1 MINQVIKLVAPRRM
15 ETFFKEENID
25 DNSIV
30 VRPRY
35 LSICAADQRYYTGSR
50 AKEILDKKLP
60 LALIHEAVGEV
71 LFDKTGEFKSGDNV
85 VMIPNT
91 PFEQDEVIKEN
102 YLRSSKFRS
111 SSYDGFLQNVVLMRK
126 DRVIKIGD
134 IDLQIASLLEP
145 ISICVNAIEEFLKTA
160 HKRRNIIGVWGCGT
174 IGYLT
179 TLLLKKYLPDSR
191 IIIFGTNTEKM
202 RYFSFVDEQIM
213 INEVPEDLKIDHA
226 FECVGGPRSEDAIKQ
241 MIKHINPQGTISL
254 LGVSENPIPIETR
267 MVLEKGLKL
276 IGDSRSGYQDFYKA
290 IEIMQDKK
298 MQDYVENIIMDMVE
312 VNNLNDIYKAFDLD
326 LNNSFKTVM
335 KWNI

>member
-25 DNSIV
+25 DNSVV

-71 LFDKTGEFKSGDNV
+71 LFDKTGEFKSGDKV

-91 PFEQDEVIKEN
+91 PVEQDEVIREN

-145 ISICVNAIEEFLKTA
+145 ISISVNAIEEFLKTA
-160 HKRRNIIGVWGCGT
+160 HKRRNTIGVWGCGT

-179 TLLLKKYLPDSR
+179 TLLLKKYLPDSK

-213 INEVPEDLKIDHA
+213 INEVPEDLRIDHA

-276 IGDSRSGYQDFYKA
+276 VGDSRSGYQDFYKA
-290 IEIMQDKK
+290 VEIMQDKK

-312 VNNLNDIYKAFDLD
+312 VNSLNDIYKAFDLD

>member
-276 IGDSRSGYQDFYKA
+276 VGDSRSGYQDFYKA
-290 IEIMQDKK
+290 VEIMQDKK

>member
-134 IDLQIASLLEP
+134 IDLKIASLLEP

-254 LGVSENPIPIETR
+254 LGVSENPVPIETR

-290 IEIMQDKK
+290 VEIMQDKK

>member
-25 DNSIV
+25 DNSVV

-254 LGVSENPIPIETR
+254 LGVSENPVPIETR

>member
-202 RYFSFVDEQIM
+202 RYFSFADEQIM

-254 LGVSENPIPIETR
+254 LGVSENPVPIETR

-290 IEIMQDKK
+290 VEIMQDKK

-312 VNNLNDIYKAFDLD
+312 VYNLNDIYKAFDLD

>member
-71 LFDKTGEFKSGDNV
+71 LFDKTGKFKSGDNV

-254 LGVSENPIPIETR
+254 LGVSENPVPIETR

-290 IEIMQDKK
+290 VEIMQDKK

>member
-15 ETFFKEENID
+15 ETIFKEENID
-25 DNSIV
+25 DNSVV

-202 RYFSFVDEQIM
+202 RYFSFADEQIM

-254 LGVSENPIPIETR
+254 LGVSENPVPIETR

-276 IGDSRSGYQDFYKA
+276 VGDSRSGYQDFYKA
-290 IEIMQDKK
+290 VEIIKNKK

>member
-254 LGVSENPIPIETR
+254 LGVSENPVPIETR

-276 IGDSRSGYQDFYKA
+276 VGDSRSGYQDFYKA
-290 IEIMQDKK
+290 VVIMQDKK